1 MSDVTAK
8 HPRIFFFRH
17 GETEWSLSARH
28 TGKTDIPLTAQGE
41 QQAREL
47 RPWVAAIPYS
57 RVLASPRGRAR
68 ATCELSGASSQP
80 EIDPDLTEWDYGE
93 YDGRRTV
100 DIIKSRPGWNL
111 FLDGCPN
118 GETPAQVGD
127 RADRLIT
134 RLKTISGD
142 IALFSHGQFGA
153 VFGARWIGLEL
164 VQARHFSVGPASM
177 SVLSYD
183 PDHLEVPVIA
193 LWNAT
198 PGFGGQGAG
207 KPLRQGRLF
216 PNPRSPHRADQ
227 APM

>member
-1 MSDVTAK
+1 MTTGAPPIDVIAK
-8 HPRIFFFRH
+8 RPRIFFFRH
-17 GETEWSLSARH
+17 GETEWSLTARH
-28 TGKTDIPLTAQGE
+28 TGKKDIPLTAHGE

-47 RPWVAAIPYS
+47 RPRVAAIAFC
-57 RVLASPRGRAR
+57 RVLTSPRGRAR

-100 DIIKSRPGWNL
+100 DIVETRPGWDL

-118 GETPAQVGD
+118 GEAPADISV
-127 RADRLIT
+127 RVDRLIA
-134 RLKTISGD
+134 RLKTMSGN

-153 VFGARWIGLEL
+153 VLGARWIGLE
-164 VQARHFSVGPASM
+164 VVEARHFSVGPASM

-193 LWNAT
+193 LWNASV
-198 PGFGGQGAG
+198 A
-207 KPLRQGRLF
+207 
-216 PNPRSPHRADQ
+216 H
-227 APM
+227 